1 MTMTDE
7 AATPIPWHALSATE
21 VATRLTT
28 DPERGLDAGEV
39 ERRRA
44 QYGPNELATEPPP
57 SVWVVARG
65 QLSNPMNIMLLIVSV
80 ASFVIG
86 QVATG
91 LFVLGLVSFN
101 VIMGSSQELKAR
113 ASVEA
118 LSQLQVPHARVRR
131 SGSVEEI
138 DSRELVPG
146 DVVLLEAGDLV
157 PADGRLISA
166 ATLEVQEAALTG
178 ESAPVPKDTNPIAGD
193 DVALGDRTDMVFQN
207 TQVTRGSGST
217 IVTATGQSTQMGRIA
232 DMVSATKRSRSPLQR
247 ELDGLTKVFGILA
260 WSAVA
265 VIAIVG
271 IARGQDVETL
281 LLLCIS
287 TAIASIPVGLPTF
300 VQAML
305 SSGAQRLA
313 ESKAVVKTL
322 TDVETLGG
330 TTVINS
336 DKTGTLTM
344 NAMTATSMLTG
355 GDWYKIEGGGYQK
368 TGAILGAGGGA
379 PPDFRR
385 LALGSVSVH
394 GRHRGRRRVDH
405 RRPDGGG
412 ARRAGRQDRGRRRAD
427 AADDP
432 APCGGAVRL
441 RVQVHGHVPRRPAST
456 SRAGSSSSRTS

>member
-1 MTMTDE
+1 MSTTEQATDTV
-7 AATPIPWHALSATE
+7 AWHALSAAE

-28 DPERGLDAGEV
+28 DPDRGLDADEV
-39 ERRRA
+39 ERRRT

-91 LFVLGLVSFN
+91 VFVLGLVSFN
-101 VIMGSSQELKAR
+101 VNMGSSQELKAR

-166 ATLEVQEAALTG
+166 ATVEVQEAALTG

-232 DMVSATKRSRSPLQR
+232 DMVTATQRVKSPLQR
-247 ELDGLTKVFGILA
+247 ELDGLTKIFGLLA
-260 WSAVA
+260 WSAV
-265 VIAIVG
+265 G
-271 IARGQDVETL
+271 
-281 LLLCIS
+281 
-287 TAIASIPVGLPTF
+287 GLPEAAWSPSKCSLQPT
-300 VQAML
+300 QQPL
-305 SSGAQRLA
+305 SSPTRQSSETAHFNSPLLA
-313 ESKAVVKTL
+313 
-322 TDVETLGG
+322 
-330 TTVINS
+330 
-336 DKTGTLTM
+336 
-344 NAMTATSMLTG
+344 
-355 GDWYKIEGGGYQK
+355 
-368 TGAILGAGGGA
+368 
-379 PPDFRR
+379 
-385 LALGSVSVH
+385 
-394 GRHRGRRRVDH
+394 HRG
-405 RRPDGGG
+405 PL
-412 ARRAGRQDRGRRRAD
+412 
-427 AADDP
+427 
-432 APCGGAVRL
+432 L
-441 RVQVHGHVPRRPAST
+441 RSWLQRMLHCP
-456 SRAGSSSSRTS
+456 